1 MALNYDLAEDQQ
13 ILRDSVRKFAEG
25 EIKPKAQELDD
36 KEQFSVEL
44 TRQMAEMGL
53 FGMVVSPEYEGQGMA

>member
-25 EIKPKAQELDD
+25 EIKLLARICRLVRHPGFMEELRSAPDGDSVVEVIERVD
-36 KEQFSVEL
+36 KLHV
-44 TRQMAEMGL
+44 
-53 FGMVVSPEYEGQGMA
+53 